1 MQTKEILRIK
11 GSVLYTGS
19 PDALLTDALATM
31 VKHDIGSLVVV
42 EGGKLAGMLTFREML
57 KAIDANKG
65 SIHGLKV
72 RDLMVRDPQSVGP
85 DMDVDDLRRVM
96 LDTHVRYMP
105 VTDGGNLLGVL
116 SFHDVA
122 KAMLEEQAFENRML
136 KGYIRNSRE

>member
-11 GSVLYTGS
+11 GSVLYTGA

-42 EGGKLAGMLTFREML
+42 EGGKLAGMLTFRELL

-65 SIHGLKV
+65 SIHGLMV
-72 RDLMVRDPQSVGP
+72 RDLMVRDPQTVGP
-85 DMDVDDLRRVM
+85 DVDVDDLRRVM
-96 LDTHVRYMP
+96 LDSHVRYIP
-105 VTDGGNLLGVL
+105 VTDGDKLLGVL

-122 KAMLEEQAFENRML
+122 KARLEEQVFENRML

>member
-11 GSVLYTGS
+11 GNVLHTGS
-19 PDALLTDALATM
+19 PDALLTDALANM

-42 EGGKLAGMLTFREML
+42 EGDKLVGMLTFREIL
-57 KAIDANKG
+57 KAIDANNG

-72 RDLMVRDPQSVGP
+72 RNLMVRDPHTVGP
-85 DMDVDDLRRVM
+85 DIDVDDLRRVM
-96 LDTHVRYMP
+96 LDSHVRYIP
-105 VTDGGNLLGVL
+105 VTDGSKLLGVL

-122 KAMLEEQAFENRML
+122 KARLEEQAFENRML

>member
-11 GSVLYTGS
+11 GNVLYTGS

-31 VKHDIGSLVVV
+31 VKHDVGSLVVA
-42 EGGKLAGMLTFREML
+42 EGGKLVGMLTFRELL

-72 RDLMVRDPQSVGP
+72 GDLMVRDPQTVGP
-85 DMDVDDLRRVM
+85 DVDVDDLRRVM
-96 LDTHVRYMP
+96 LDSHVRYIP
-105 VTDGGNLLGVL
+105 VTDGDKLLGVL

-122 KAMLEEQAFENRML
+122 KARLEEQVFENRML